1 MSDINSVILELYETA
16 LERKLKEI
24 KVSHEK
30 EREKTEAEIIGIRND
45 ISKAEIGL
53 NKMVEDKDKNREK
66 AECIEA
72 IRTAW
77 RRRLQD
83 FKQKQHQL
91 CKQQIQLQSNLKF
104 ICQTAKQKLEGHLNE
119 SQPFDGRNC
128 SLPEIYQTTQESSPP
143 DEKQT
148 ETSNEDES
156 LKETI
161 RALLEKLFL
170 IRLKIKS
177 AQSQIKSNM
186 SPEVERLVQKNRMLD
201 DAVTMISHRNN
212 EKDEGESSKHL
223 EELELYLVRVMNSFC
238 DLA

>member
-1 MSDINSVILELYETA
+1 M
-16 LERKLKEI
+16 
-24 KVSHEK
+24 
-30 EREKTEAEIIGIRND
+30 
-45 ISKAEIGL
+45 
-53 NKMVEDKDKNREK
+53 
-66 AECIEA
+66 
-72 IRTAW
+72 
-77 RRRLQD
+77 
-83 FKQKQHQL
+83 
-91 CKQQIQLQSNLKF
+91 
-104 ICQTAKQKLEGHLNE
+104 
-119 SQPFDGRNC
+119 
-128 SLPEIYQTTQESSPP
+128 
-143 DEKQT
+143 
-148 ETSNEDES
+148 
-156 LKETI
+156 KETI

>member
-1 MSDINSVILELYETA
+1 
-16 LERKLKEI
+16 
-24 KVSHEK
+24 
-30 EREKTEAEIIGIRND
+30 
-45 ISKAEIGL
+45 
-53 NKMVEDKDKNREK
+53 MVEDKDKNREK

-128 SLPEIYQTTQESSPP
+128 SLPEIDQTTQESSPP

-161 RALLEKLFL
+161 RLCA
-170 IRLKIKS
+170 IKRFYKF
-177 AQSQIKSNM
+177 Q
-186 SPEVERLVQKNRMLD
+186 P
-201 DAVTMISHRNN
+201 T
-212 EKDEGESSKHL
+212 
-223 EELELYLVRVMNSFC
+223 
-238 DLA
+238 